1 MALSPLKAR
10 HKYLSR
16 YTIISVSRATDAAH
30 FAVPFFGEAP
40 GPGETQPRASAG
52 QGAARTDWFKCR
64 HRKRVAI
71 NDRITGS
78 APISIVAISASN
90 KTQNG
95 AIVAASE

>member
-10 HKYLSR
+10 HKYLSG
-16 YTIISVSRATDAAH
+16 YTIIGVSHATDAAH

-40 GPGETQPRASAG
+40 GRGNSAEGLSGPGSGPHGSV
-52 QGAARTDWFKCR
+52 KCR
-64 HRKRVAI
+64 HRKRAAI
-71 NDRITGS
+71 NDRVTGS

-90 KTQNG
+90 RTQNG